1 MVQRSRELLNWSRCV
16 SWLIATADQ
25 ILQWTWKKKMS
36 RIEGSFQSCS
46 KTRSTL
52 YKFIWFLHLPTKTAR
67 RCTSKFKVK
76 KFTDAEKFVGS
87 RRQCSTYFKWVS
99 SRLVTSSRGLPE
111 IVLGTQSRKAF
122 GDFGER
128 SKPRRTEKGE
138 KKLELRL
145 RLNCPLNQRRSIS
158 INQSFLCPLSSRS
171 ELKYLSSIE
180 KTELSY
186 FG

>member
-1 MVQRSRELLNWSRCV
+1 
-16 SWLIATADQ
+16 
-25 ILQWTWKKKMS
+25 MS
-36 RIEGSFQSCS
+36 RIGGSFQSS
-46 KTRSTL
+46 WKTRSTL
-52 YKFIWFLHLPTKTAR
+52 YKFIWFLHLLTKPAR
-67 RCTSKFKVK
+67 RCTFKFMVK

-99 SRLVTSSRGLPE
+99 SRLATSSRGLPE

-145 RLNCPLNQRRSIS
+145 GLNCPLNQRRSIS
-158 INQSFLCPLSSRS
+158 INQSFSYVHCFQGASLSIPI
-171 ELKYLSSIE
+171 SSIA
-180 KTELSY
+180 KTELTYPPFWLNCFWGSK
-186 FG
+186 